1 MILTKQTTVLELTGM
16 RCAGCA
22 GSIERA
28 LGDLQGVHR
37 AVVNLAAE
45 TVTVDYDPDDLSVE
59 DLVAAVQAAGYGAQ
73 PAHAE
78 ATVRLLISGMHCAG
92 CVRAIETGLQA
103 LDGIRAAAVNL
114 AEESAEVTY
123 MPGEVG
129 LDRIVARV
137 SELGYEAR
145 EATVVDDAQ
154 AERED
159 EARRQASLVVLGVV
173 LSLPILVI
181 SMWLRFPGHEWLLLA
196 LATPVQ
202 VVLGRQYYVGSAR
215 ALRAG
220 GATMDVLIAMGSTAA
235 YLLSLY
241 NLARGSGH
249 LYFDGA
255 AMILTL
261 ITLGRWLEARA
272 RGRTSDA
279 IRALVQLAPDEA
291 TVIRNGEEQAVSAS
305 RLAVGDLILVRPG
318 ERIPVDGMLV
328 AGHSTVD
335 ESMIT
340 GESVPVEKSEGDEV
354 IGGTVN
360 LAGAFRFEATR
371 VGADTALQQIVRL
384 VREAQGTKPPIQ
396 RIADTVAAYF
406 VPAVILIALGT
417 VVAWVVTGHGAEPA
431 LIAAVSVL
439 VIACPCALGLATPTA
454 VTVGTG
460 MGAEHGILI
469 REAAALEVAGRLT
482 AVVFDKTGTLTEGHP
497 SLTDIVPA
505 AGHVADE
512 VLRLAAAAEV
522 PSEHPLAR
530 AIVEH
535 ARRERL
541 DLPEAADFEVIVGRG
556 VTARIDGH
564 AVAVGS
570 PALMVDRGIDLSA
583 LDETLA
589 GIEARGRTALVVALD
604 GRAAGALALADA
616 VKPTAREAVAR
627 LRAQGLR
634 VYLLT
639 GDHRRTARAV
649 ADELGIDDVLAE
661 VLPDRKTERIR
672 ALQEAG
678 ECVAMVGDGI
688 NDAPALAQADVGIAI
703 GTGTDVAIE
712 AGAVTLVSG
721 DPLGVPR
728 AIALSRRSL
737 AHIRQNLVLSFV
749 YNVAAIP
756 LAAAG
761 VLSPMIAAA
770 AMAASS
776 VSVVGNSLRLRRARR
791 AIFG

>member
-1 MILTKQTTVLELTGM
+1 MATQTVTLELTGM

-22 GSIERA
+22 GNIERA
-28 LGDLQGVHR
+28 LAGLEGVAR
-37 AVVNLAAE
+37 AAVSLAAE
-45 TVTVDYDPDDLSVE
+45 TVAVEYDPDALSPD
-59 DLVAAVQAAGYGAQ
+59 DLVAAVQAAGYGARL
-73 PAHAE
+73 PRAE
-78 ATVRLLISGMHCAG
+78 STVRLLISGMHCAA
-92 CVRAIETGLQA
+92 CVRTIETGLEA
-103 LDGIRAAAVNL
+103 LDGVRAATVNL

-123 MPGEVG
+123 APDEVA
-129 LDRIVARV
+129 LDRIIARV
-137 SELGYEAR
+137 SELGYAAR

-154 AERED
+154 AERD
-159 EARRQASLVVLGVV
+159 AGARRQAALVIFGAA
-173 LSLPILVI
+173 LSLPILVV
-181 SMWLRFPGHEWLLLA
+181 SMWLHFPGDGWLLLA

-202 VVLGRQYYVGSAR
+202 AVLGWQYYVGSAR

-220 GATMDVLIAMGSTAA
+220 SATMDVLIAMGSTAA
-235 YLLSLY
+235 YLLSVC

-279 IRALVQLAPDEA
+279 IRALMQLAPDQA
-291 TVIRNGEEQAVSAS
+291 TVIRDGEEQTVPAS
-305 RLAVGDLILVRPG
+305 SLTVGDLILVRPG
-318 ERIPVDGMLV
+318 ERIPVDGMI
-328 AGHSTVD
+328 ATGHSTID

-360 LAGAFRFEATR
+360 LAGSFRFEATR

-384 VREAQGTKPPIQ
+384 VREAQGTRPPIQ

-417 VVAWVVTGHGAEPA
+417 VIGWLLTGHGAEEA

-482 AVVFDKTGTLTEGHP
+482 AVVFDKTGTLTEGRP
-497 SLTDIVPA
+497 ALTDIAPA
-505 AGHVADE
+505 EGYLADE

-535 ARRERL
+535 ARQSGL
-541 DLPEAADFEVIVGRG
+541 DLPEAADFEAIVGRG
-556 VTARIDGH
+556 VTARID
-564 AVAVGS
+564 AREVLVGS
-570 PALMVDRGIDLSA
+570 ARLLREHDVDTSDVEDALR
-583 LDETLA
+583 ELA
-589 GIEARGRTALVVALD
+589 NRGRTALAIAID
-604 GRAAGALALADA
+604 GRAAGVLALADT
-616 VKPTAREAVAR
+616 VKPASREAVTR
-627 LRAQGLR
+627 LRAHGLR

-639 GDHRRTARAV
+639 GDNDRTARSV
-649 ADELGIDDVLAE
+649 ADELGIDEVLAQ
-661 VLPDRKTERIR
+661 VLPDEKADRIR

-728 AIALSRRSL
+728 AITLSRRTL
-737 AHIRQNLVLSFV
+737 AHIRQNLFLSFV